1 MRGLLI
7 CICAYNP
14 VITCLRSALWER
26 ELHSAKK
33 EIEKQC
39 SNNGQQRTAEVAHR
53 FCNPFALHQRFYL
66 GKCLIGTGVIIF
78 VARVGIS
85 VIGNRTCAGIGDD
98 FVRLSIA
105 VEINLIQAAVN
116 DEDRT
121 VVMRTKEHHQNNLQQ
136 NLRWKIYCVRL
147 WLQKPHYS
155 MLSGHTAA
163 FCRLFSW
170 ESVRKSAESSS
181 T

>member
-1 MRGLLI
+1 MCVGYGSASVHTIRSSPVCGLP
-7 CICAYNP
+7 CGNVNSTAQ
-14 VITCLRSALWER
+14 
-26 ELHSAKK
+26 K

-53 FCNPFALHQRFYL
+53 FCNSFALHQRFDL
-66 GKCLIGTGVIIF
+66 GKDLVCTGIIILI
-78 VARVGIS
+78 ARVGIS

-121 VVMRTKEHHQNNLQQ
+121 VVMRPKT
-136 NLRWKIYCVRL
+136 
-147 WLQKPHYS
+147 
-155 MLSGHTAA
+155 
-163 FCRLFSW
+163 
-170 ESVRKSAESSS
+170 SSK
-181 T
+181 

>member
-1 MRGLLI
+1 MNSTAR
-7 CICAYNP
+7 
-14 VITCLRSALWER
+14 
-26 ELHSAKK
+26 K

-53 FCNPFALHQRFYL
+53 FCNPFALHQRFDL
-66 GKCLIGTGVIIF
+66 GKDLVRTGIVILI
-78 VARVGIS
+78 ARVGIS

-121 VVMRTKEHHQNNLQQ
+121 VVMQIKT
-136 NLRWKIYCVRL
+136 
-147 WLQKPHYS
+147 
-155 MLSGHTAA
+155 
-163 FCRLFSW
+163 
-170 ESVRKSAESSS
+170 SSK
-181 T
+181 